1 MMDIDKAFEQFIE
14 FPDGSNGKY
23 VTTASAKFFAD
34 YCTENLQEENER
46 LQADVERLRAA
57 GEQSDNI
64 LLLCDYYKRGISDYA
79 F

>member
-1 MMDIDKAFEQFIE
+1 MELEDLATSCDCDSATEKYINKIE
-14 FPDGSNGKY
+14 
-23 VTTASAKFFAD
+23 A
-34 YCTENLQEENER
+34 E
-46 LQADVERLRAA
+46 VERLRAA